1 MRKDY
6 TALPV
11 METKDP
17 LPIIKE
23 NAYHYGIG
31 TLAQT
36 LRPNSAEKSAID
48 RPGFTNRTK

>member
-1 MRKDY
+1 MRKDQSP
-6 TALPV
+6 LPV

>member
-1 MRKDY
+1 MKDQSP
-6 TALPV
+6 LPL
-11 METKDP
+11 METKEP

-23 NAYHYGIG
+23 NVYHYGIG